1 MKATKNIDIQKMI
14 DGFIDKIFLRFISD
28 SVRPNQVTVIRFLL
42 VPVVY
47 LLLVNHM
54 LILGLI
60 VFAIAALT
68 DAIDGAMARTRNQIT
83 DLGKVIDPIA
93 DKLLVLTVLFY
104 IGWRF
109 LLIKIFIVYILL
121 EMLAVLVGYLSTPFL
136 GRTIGANYFGKIKL
150 NLQCIS
156 IGFFIIGMVISNR
169 VMINVAKYILFVA
182 LFFAIVAGME
192 TLRRRAKIFLKERN
206 INVIYE

>member
-14 DGFIDKIFLRFISD
+14 DGFIDKIFLRFVSE
-28 SVRPNQVTVIRFLL
+28 SVRPNQVTLIRFLL

-54 LILGLI
+54 LVLGLI
-60 VFAIAALT
+60 FFAIAALT

-93 DKLLVLTVLFY
+93 DKLLILTVLFY
-104 IGWRF
+104 IGWSY
-109 LLIKIFIVYILL
+109 LLIKIFVIYILF
-121 EMLAVLVGYLSTPFL
+121 EMIAVLAGYILTPFL
-136 GRTIGANYFGKIKL
+136 GRTIGANFFGKIKL
-150 NLQCIS
+150 NLQCLS
-156 IGFFIIGMVISNR
+156 IGFFIIGMLIHNH
-169 VMINVAKYILFVA
+169 MFINIAKYILFVA
-182 LFFAIVAGME
+182 LFFAIVAGIE

>member
-28 SVRPNQVTVIRFLL
+28 SVRPNQVTAIRFLL

-60 VFAIAALT
+60 VFAIAAIT

-109 LLIKIFIVYILL
+109 LLIKVFILYILL
-121 EMLAVLVGYLSTPFL
+121 EMLAVLVGYLATPLL
-136 GRTIGANYFGKIKL
+136 GRTIGANFFGKIKL
-150 NLQCIS
+150 NLECIS

-169 VMINVAKYILFVA
+169 VMINIAKYILFIA
-182 LFFAIVAGME
+182 LFFAVVAGIE